1 MFRVGCPKPA
11 AWPVGKGDV
20 RFSNRPFRVKHFQ
33 TIRCCSVDV
42 AHGLA
47 LLFGIGTKALVW
59 SFRCQGVCQAANL
72 CPSSFF
78 CSISKTVSSP
88 PPPFALV
95 DAQSRLAVAPTL
107 RRAPPLSGHTLTAS
121 RATAR
126 LRGRDND
133 QRGARYRARFNR
145 ATTLYPVGPRT
156 RTMMQSCASAAK
168 LRSGGPILPV
178 GMKAKGLVG
187 VPPPRT
193 VIGAPSQACGQG
205 RNYRDAFNVLR
216 LLCRTHND
224 AVRDNTLSHEPPQG
238 DQKLACQ
245 GHDHG
250 LSSTASVLGAGS
262 KPFRQGAVLLV

>member
-1 MFRVGCPKPA
+1 
-11 AWPVGKGDV
+11 
-20 RFSNRPFRVKHFQ
+20 
-33 TIRCCSVDV
+33 
-42 AHGLA
+42 
-47 LLFGIGTKALVW
+47 
-59 SFRCQGVCQAANL
+59 
-72 CPSSFF
+72 
-78 CSISKTVSSP
+78 
-88 PPPFALV
+88 
-95 DAQSRLAVAPTL
+95 
-107 RRAPPLSGHTLTAS
+107 
-121 RATAR
+121 
-126 LRGRDND
+126 
-133 QRGARYRARFNR
+133 
-145 ATTLYPVGPRT
+145 
-156 RTMMQSCASAAK
+156 MMQSCASAAK

-250 LSSTASVLGAGS
+250 LVWSFRCQGVCQAANLCPSSFFLFDLKDRFFARPALRPG
-262 KPFRQGAVLLV
+262 RRAVKVGRCTNLAACSAFIRPYLDRFEGDGTLTRSG